1 MESRVR
7 VTTLREERFAREEC
21 KGYRQWITQGRRQH
35 SSKTFILLVILFM
48 MSIFILPTFTDYT
61 LGMSGRPQNLT
72 IFYMEFSKQKDV

>member
-1 MESRVR
+1 
-7 VTTLREERFAREEC
+7 
-21 KGYRQWITQGRRQH
+21 
-35 SSKTFILLVILFM
+35 